1 MAFTFKGENPSL
13 SLYQELGSIGFFED
27 VEWKVFHRPGQNKI
41 NLLLVAQGVAKRKAN
56 YRNLV
61 WDGVNLFGSRDAVI
75 LKEHR
80 GDMYQSLLNLLAGV
94 APADSDLLT
103 AMQGRRREGAVPE
116 GDEWSKIGEVLCDEL
131 STWSIYRKSVDY
143 DAAWVTLKLVADIPV
158 PNKAN
163 YYLKWNG
170 ERLAGCKES
179 TLLAEHR
186 PYLCDTLIGK
196 LKELEVTGKSTAQQE
211 EQAVKY
217 TNLGPVGEVV
227 GSPRNLLVLD
237 DLSEGGVVQAWLSTS
252 TPNVVTAISFR
263 AEQQADGSIYCEG
276 PLYNSLKKTPS
287 VLITVEERLKQHFLE
302 KELYAGS
309 DNGEQAE

>member
-41 NLLLVAQGVAKRKAN
+41 NLLLVAQGSAKRKAN

-61 WDGVNLFGSRDAVI
+61 WDGVKLFPSRDATI

-80 GDMYQSLLNLLAGV
+80 GDMHQSLLNLLAGI

-103 AMQGRRREGAVPE
+103 AIPGRKREGTVPE
-116 GDEWSKIGEVLCDEL
+116 GEEWSKVGEVLCDEL
-131 STWSIYRKSVDY
+131 STWSIYRKNVDY
-143 DAAWVTLKLVADIPV
+143 EAVWVTLKLVADLPV

-186 PYLCDTLIGK
+186 PYLCDTLIEK
-196 LKELEVTGKSTAQQE
+196 LKELKVIGNPTTQQE

-217 TNLGPVGEVV
+217 TDLGPVGEVV
-227 GSPRNLLVLD
+227 GSPRNLMVVD
-237 DLSEGGVVQAWLSTS
+237 DLSNTSAVEVWLSTS

-263 AEQQADGSIYCEG
+263 AEQQADGSISCEG
-276 PLYNSLKKTPS
+276 PLYNSLKRTPL
-287 VLITVEERLKQHFLE
+287 VLITVEELLKQYFLE
-302 KELYAGS
+302 KELYAGI
-309 DNGEQAE
+309 DNG